1 MSSQGPEPRSD
12 STYRLTL
19 AAVLGIDGRR
29 PRTEVGGLI
38 RLAKIHTGEDSG
50 ADQGGSNGGGEK
62 WLDSGGFLIGW
73 IWSVRERT
81 FSRVTPRLW
90 V

>member
-38 RLAKIHTGEDSG
+38 RIAKIHT
-50 ADQGGSNGGGEK
+50 
-62 WLDSGGFLIGW
+62 W
-73 IWSVRERT
+73 
-81 FSRVTPRLW
+81 RLNN
-90 V
+90 VL